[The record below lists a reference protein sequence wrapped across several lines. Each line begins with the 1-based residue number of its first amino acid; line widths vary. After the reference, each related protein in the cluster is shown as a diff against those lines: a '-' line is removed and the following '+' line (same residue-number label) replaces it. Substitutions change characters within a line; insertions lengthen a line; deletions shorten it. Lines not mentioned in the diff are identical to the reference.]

1 MAPLMAGDK
10 LGARGG
16 RLCVH
21 PGGRTGTTPFVL
33 ASSAC
38 HSCRSTWPSLGSCD
52 DGRRR
57 VLAGTRRV
65 EVGALEG
72 APPALGGV
80 RRVQAGFPAH
90 VRLIWYFRWVV
101 IIQGIFLQMSHGLM
115 GRHTYQTLYDT
126 TYNHE

>member
-1 MAPLMAGDK
+1 M
-10 LGARGG
+10 
-16 RLCVH
+16 
-21 PGGRTGTTPFVL
+21 RTSRRSNRYDAVRASVERVPFVQVDVAL
-33 ASSAC
+33 A
-38 HSCRSTWPSLGSCD
+38 RQL
-52 DGRRR
+52 RRR